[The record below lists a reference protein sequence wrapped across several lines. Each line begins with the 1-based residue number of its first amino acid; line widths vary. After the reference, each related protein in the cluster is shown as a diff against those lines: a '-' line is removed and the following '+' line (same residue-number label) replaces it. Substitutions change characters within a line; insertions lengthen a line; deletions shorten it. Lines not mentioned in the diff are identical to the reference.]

1 MDNLEKI
8 NPNILQEYQTSYRP
22 YFDYR
27 RDYQTDAPSYY
38 DYLGN
43 LNNIFTSII
52 ETINKQVDYV
62 KAIADKDIKI
72 EDTETIK
79 LIMQGDFK
87 VDNQILL
94 KGRLRISDNIES
106 KSYNNKTFDIRNAII
121 VKDDGIYI
129 RDYTEVIE
137 YLSSLIKA
145 NTEIINNHSN
155 DIHNLQEY
163 DKESKTSFTQ
173 VNNRIEKVE
182 TNVSDLT
189 ESVSDLTSSGKLATS
204 DEVSKVKADLVSLNQ
219 TVQDNYNYMITGFQ
233 TVASTNKK
241 VSDLAIKLNEKI
253 QSLETRVSKLE
264 K

>member
-1 MDNLEKI
+1 MDNLEKL

-22 YFDYR
+22 YFDYK

-62 KAIADKDIKI
+62 NAIANKDIKI

-106 KSYNNKTFDIRNAII
+106 KSYNNKSFDIRNAII

-129 RDYTEVIE
+129 RDYTDVIE
-137 YLSSLIKA
+137 YLSGLIKA

-155 DIHNLQEY
+155 DIYNLQEY

-173 VNNRIEKVE
+173 VNNRIQKVE
-182 TNVSDLT
+182 TSI
-189 ESVSDLTSSGKLATS
+189 SDLTSSGTLATS

-219 TVQDNYNYMITGFQ
+219 TVQDNYNYMLSGFQ
-233 TVASTNKK
+233 TVASSNKK
-241 VSDLAIKLNEKI
+241 VSELAIKLNEKI
-253 QSLETRVSKLE
+253 QSLESRVSALE

>member
-1 MDNLEKI
+1 MDNLEKL

-62 KAIADKDIKI
+62 NAIGNKDIKI

-106 KSYNNKTFDIRNAII
+106 KSYNNKSFDIRNAII

-129 RDYTEVIE
+129 RDYTDVIE
-137 YLSSLIKA
+137 YLSGLIKA

-163 DKESKTSFTQ
+163 DKESKTSFSQ
-173 VNNRIEKVE
+173 VNNRIQKVE
-182 TNVSDLT
+182 T
-189 ESVSDLTSSGKLATS
+189 SVSDLTSSGTLATS

-219 TVQDNYNYMITGFQ
+219 TVQDNHNYVLTGFQ
-233 TVASTNKK
+233 TVANTNKK
-241 VSDLAIKLNEKI
+241 VADLATKLNEKI
-253 QSLETRVSKLE
+253 QSLESRVSALE
-264 K
+264 NK